1 MDLNFVLTLSKT
13 IPAKN
18 IIHTFLSYDLIEV
31 DILALS
37 HGLDQHIP
45 LNPDRYK
52 IKTDFEYFHQNILNY
67 ISDLNKVNQK

>member
-13 IPAKN
+13 KPAKN

-45 LNPDRYK
+45 DRYK